1 MINEHRSL
9 FMAAV
14 MALTVLVLRF
24 LPFVVFSKRTPRAIV
39 YLGEVLPYAVMGM
52 LIVYCFRTTTFL
64 KVSSWVPAV
73 LASATVIVLHKW
85 RHNTL
90 LSMVAGTLSYMLMVQ
105 FVF

>member
-14 MALTVLVLRF
+14 MALTIIVLRF
-24 LPFVVFSKRTPRAIV
+24 LPFVVFGKRTPRAIV

-52 LIVYCFRTTTFL
+52 LIVYCFRNTTFL
-64 KVSSWVPAV
+64 KASSWVPA
-73 LASATVIVLHKW
+73 LISAAIVIVLHKW

-90 LSMVAGTLSYMLMVQ
+90 LSMVTGTLSYMLMVQ